1 MEKRKIYLCGQIS
14 GMSMKSAKVKFDAA
28 QKYFTEMGMICCNPC
43 RQFSLESWEDNLI
56 RDLMIIKR
64 CDAVCLLDGWDN
76 SGESRIEKIFSERIC
91 KEILYFDGKEITTSF
106 KNYVKS

>member
-28 QKYFTEMGMICCNPC
+28 QKYFNEMGMICCNPC

-56 RDLMIIKR
+56 
-64 CDAVCLLDGWDN
+64 
-76 SGESRIEKIFSERIC
+76 
-91 KEILYFDGKEITTSF
+91 T
-106 KNYVKS
+106 